1 MQTMDIPNYYDWN
14 LLVSATDTKLGF
26 GLRDSMYCKLIV
38 VIDVV
43 SKEKQR
49 TYSWFKRPL
58 IKQDFSLCLALNIRV
73 TNTSLSLDIS

>member
-1 MQTMDIPNYYDWN
+1 MQTMDIPNYYNWN

-43 SKEKQR
+43 SKEKQS
-49 TYSWFKRPL
+49 T
-58 IKQDFSLCLALNIRV
+58 
-73 TNTSLSLDIS
+73 